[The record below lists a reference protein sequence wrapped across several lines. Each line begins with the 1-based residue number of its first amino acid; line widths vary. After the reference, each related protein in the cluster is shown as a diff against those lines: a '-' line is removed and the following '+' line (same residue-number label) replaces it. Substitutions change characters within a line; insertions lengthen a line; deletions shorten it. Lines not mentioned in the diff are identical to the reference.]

1 MVGGGLFVPF
11 TVVLSVAP
19 SSTGELKNI
28 GQFNGIYT
36 HGYEKFLSG
45 ILTLEHLKA
54 SVYIMKMQKTSEIFH
69 AVPRDSVA

>member
-11 TVVLSVAP
+11 TVVLSVVP
-19 SSTGELKNI
+19 SSAEELKKI
-28 GQFNGIYT
+28 GQFNGRYT
-36 HGYEKFLSG
+36 SYEKLLSG

-54 SVYIMKMQKTSEIFH
+54 SVYTTKIQETSEISH